1 MRNNVLMIVNPV
13 SGGLDKSEF
22 IEATALFAAGENL
35 NFVLYETV
43 GKDDISKIQGLYEK
57 FSPKRVIVAGGDGTL
72 KLVAD
77 AIEDQNAIL
86 GILPAGSSNGLA
98 VELNLVKTLEEN
110 LRIAFGNHYAEM
122 DVVVINGQK
131 SLHLSDLGL
140 NAELIKNYQKSSMH
154 GKWGYLL
161 QAFNTL
167 NDGDKLFKA
176 AITANNKIIECD
188 ARMIVIANTQKYGTG
203 VVINPM
209 GVMNDRKFELII
221 LKNLDLKVFGKIIT
235 GNMPVDLQDV
245 EIIST
250 DQATIKTNVPV
261 SFQIDGEYYGA
272 VTELNVSISPYKLKI
287 AIP

>member
-1 MRNNVLMIVNPV
+1 MKNNVLMIVNPV

-35 NFVLYETV
+35 NFVLYETA
-43 GKDDISKIQGLYEK
+43 GKDDISKIQGLYKK
-57 FSPKRVIVAGGDGTL
+57 FSPERIIVAGGDGTL
-72 KLVAD
+72 KMVAD

-122 DVVVINGQK
+122 DVVVVNGQK

-140 NAELIKNYQKSSMH
+140 NAELIKNYQKSSVH
-154 GKWGYLL
+154 GKWGYVL

-167 NDGDKLFKA
+167 NAGDKLFEA
-176 AITANNKIIECD
+176 VITANNTVIECD
-188 ARMIVIANTQKYGTG
+188 ARMIVIANAQKYGTG
-203 VVINPM
+203 VVINPV
-209 GVMNDRKFELII
+209 GVMNDGKFELII

-235 GNMPVDLQDV
+235 GNMPIGFQDV

-250 DQATIKTNVPV
+250 DKATIKTNFPV
-261 SFQIDGEYYGA
+261 SFQIDGEYYG
-272 VTELNVSISPYKLKI
+272 VVKEVDISISPHKLKV

>member
-188 ARMIVIANTQKYGTG
+188 ARMIVIANAQKYGTG

-235 GNMPVDLQDV
+235 GNMPVDLQHV

>member
-77 AIEDQNAIL
+77 AIDDQNAIL

-188 ARMIVIANTQKYGTG
+188 ARMIVIANAQKYGTG